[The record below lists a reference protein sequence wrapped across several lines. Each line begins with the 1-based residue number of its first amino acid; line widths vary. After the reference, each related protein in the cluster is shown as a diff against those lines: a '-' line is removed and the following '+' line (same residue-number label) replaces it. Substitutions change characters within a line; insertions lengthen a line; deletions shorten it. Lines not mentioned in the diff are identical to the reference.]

1 MRILVTG
8 ARGQVAAALLRA
20 GARQDG
26 TDVTVLGRPDL
37 NLPDGIHPNAAG
49 MRVIAADMWPSLEP
63 LLRATS

>member
-37 NLPDGIHPNAAG
+37 DLE
-49 MRVIAADMWPSLEP
+49 RPSSG
-63 LLRATS
+63 RHRQGGA